1 MMTAD
6 RTDQAL
12 SFRGVGPPKIDI
24 EDEKDDFL
32 QESAYLQVPCETS
45 GVYDNP
51 YWFGT
56 TLAMTY
62 DIIPKDTG

>member
-1 MMTAD
+1 MTAD

-45 GVYDNP
+45 GVYDILYWLVHNP
-51 YWFGT
+51 RNDVRNNPQR
-56 TLAMTY
+56 AE
-62 DIIPKDTG
+62 